1 MADKGLNKLIDDY
14 NRLEA
19 KVDERTGRLTT
30 VTIIVVGLLGLLV
43 GGVIGAVLFQVMTG
57 TGERSTS
64 DITSDLNQIDIE
76 GSVLLNQSRSEYI
89 RELLRFLGDRNSG
102 LEGARILRLIR
113 REKEFVDITNELL
126 LKAERDFTPAEQV
139 MTGELSLHQKKERS
153 ISSA

>member
-1 MADKGLNKLIDDY
+1 
-14 NRLEA
+14 
-19 KVDERTGRLTT
+19 
-30 VTIIVVGLLGLLV
+30 
-43 GGVIGAVLFQVMTG
+43 MTG

-126 LKAERDFTPAEQV
+126 LKAERDFTPAE
-139 MTGELSLHQKKERS
+139 
-153 ISSA
+153 